1 MIQEIKPHTFRN
13 EYRHILAE
21 KDDLCLGYKNGQ
33 IFAGYTNGR
42 IVYPTFEAIGLAPEK
57 GIYAFSVDRKPVFLT
72 LEETEEK
79 GEFTYQPL
87 NILRQAMPKELAYA
101 GIVGNHLHTWYL
113 DNVFC
118 GRCGEC
124 LEHDT
129 KERMMHCPCCQ
140 NKIYPKICPAVI
152 VCVTHQGKVILT
164 KYAGRDYT
172 KYALIAGFAEIGET
186 IEETVSRE
194 VMEEVGIKV
203 KNITYYKSQPWGFSG
218 GLLMGFFC
226 EADGD
231 TALTVD
237 TDELSLGEWVDI
249 RQLKDMDDG
258 VSLTREM
265 MRVAYERSLRE

>member
-1 MIQEIKPHTFRN
+1 MIQEIAPHIFRN
-13 EYRHILAE
+13 EYRHVKAE
-21 KDDLCLGYKNGQ
+21 KEDICLGYKNGK
-33 IFAGYTNGR
+33 ILVNIKDGR
-42 IVYPTFEAIGLAPEK
+42 IVYPTFKTLDLSSGK
-57 GIYAFSVDRKPVFLT
+57 SIYAFSIDGTPIFLT
-72 LEETEEK
+72 QEEAKET
-79 GEFTYQPL
+79 GEFTYQPI
-87 NILRQAMPKELAYA
+87 NILRQALPKELAYA
-101 GIVGNHLHTWYL
+101 GIVGNHLNIWYQ
-113 DNVFC
+113 DNTFC
-118 GRCGEC
+118 GRCGEH

-129 KERMMHCPCCQ
+129 KERMLYCPSCA
-140 NKIYPKICPAVI
+140 NKVYPIICPAVI
-152 VCVTHQGKVILT
+152 VCVIHQGKVILT

-231 TALTVD
+231 TALTID
-237 TDELSLGEWVDI
+237 TNELSLGEWVDI

-265 MRVAYERSLRE
+265 MRVAYERSL